1 MFDPVSSCRGLDDVA
16 TIGLDDV
23 VTIGSDEISALVSSS
38 DAGVFRGLV
47 PDKGVSSTSGMSEDI
62 TRLLMLSTCLRLV
75 VPSCN

>member
-1 MFDPVSSCRGLDDVA
+1 MFDPVSPCRGLDDVA

-23 VTIGSDEISALVSSS
+23 TIGSDEISALVSGS

-62 TRLLMLSTCLRLV
+62 TLSGLHPLYQ
-75 VPSCN
+75 S